1 MKGLLR
7 CAAFCAIGVA
17 VGSASPA
24 FAKSPLNISIGFTGT
39 DRARINL
46 VDGTLSDKRPGW
58 FVELAVRVG
67 RECGH
72 SVSFHQKPWKRILN
86 EVAAGRLWAATNSSY
101 KVERTAFGEFPTVD
115 GQPDKSRAFSKYE
128 YIAIVRKGENT
139 EIVRKGIV
147 SGRKYIVE
155 RGASII
161 SVLKKGGANIH
172 EMSDY
177 DKMLRLLTKGRADAM
192 AVIACALDDSLE
204 RFPDFRDKIERSQV
218 PLLERVGYIMF
229 SKQLYQKHS
238 ALIEC
243 FWTESAP
250 LMQSTWFQDVKR
262 SYADK

>member
-7 CAAFCAIGVA
+7 YAAFCAIGVA

-24 FAKSPLNISIGFTGT
+24 FSKSPRHISIGFTGT
-39 DRARINL
+39 DHARINL
-46 VDGTLSDKRPGW
+46 VDGKLSDDRPGW

-67 RECGH
+67 QKCGH
-72 SVSFHQKPWKRILN
+72 TVSFHQKPWKRVLN
-86 EVAAGRLWAATNSSY
+86 EVAAGKLWAATNSSY
-101 KVERTAFGEFPTVD
+101 KIERTAFGQYPTVD

-128 YIAIVRKGENT
+128 YVAIVRQGENT
-139 EIVRKGIV
+139 DIVEKGIV

-161 SVLKKGGANIH
+161 SVLKENGAIIH

-192 AVIACALDDSLE
+192 AIIAGALDDSLA
-204 RFPDFRDKIERSQV
+204 RFPEFRDKIEKSRV

-229 SKQLYQKHS
+229 SKPLYQKHS

-243 FWTESAP
+243 FWTESAR
-250 LMQSTWFQDVKR
+250 LMQSAWFRDMKR
-262 SYADK
+262 TYAGK